1 LRVGI
6 CEDFLP
12 FQLSRLLAR
21 FLRLHPGVQLDINT
35 RLTHDLLLAF
45 DAGELDLVIAI
56 RQFQERGRVIWREPM
71 VWFAA
76 SDFHLDLTGAVP
88 LVMLRA
94 PCSYREVMFKTLD
107 AAQQPWATA
116 CTVSS
121 LAGVQAAVA
130 GGLGIT
136 ALGRSFI
143 QENMQIL
150 TMPPSWPALPMTE
163 IVLIGDDTA
172 EKSLAQPL
180 VAFLLEGLQATS
192 AA

>member
-1 LRVGI
+1 
-6 CEDFLP
+6 
-12 FQLSRLLAR
+12 
-21 FLRLHPGVQLDINT
+21 
-35 RLTHDLLLAF
+35 
-45 DAGELDLVIAI
+45 
-56 RQFQERGRVIWREPM
+56 
-71 VWFAA
+71 
-76 SDFHLDLTGAVP
+76 
-88 LVMLRA
+88 
-94 PCSYREVMFKTLD
+94 MFKTLD
-107 AAQQPWATA
+107 AAQQPWRAA

-143 QENMQIL
+143 QEGMQML
-150 TMPPSWPALPMTE
+150 AMPAQWPALPMTE

-180 VAFLLEGLQATS
+180 VAFLLEGLQTPS